1 MQRALPLSI
10 IFLMFCNGVLAADI
24 RYISDTQY
32 IPLRT
37 GPGNDYRVIHNG
49 LPSGTRLKVSRS
61 SKKSGYS
68 EVTTDKGTSGW
79 VRTQYLMKELP
90 AKNKLDAA
98 LAKAEAL
105 SSENI
110 ALKAEAETLAN
121 DRVALLNQVN
131 STEGNLDNTAA
142 ELARIKQVSGNA
154 VQLDIDMRRLTLETE
169 ELRSEGEKLK
179 AENLRLQDNLDN
191 EAFLNGAFAVVLGVI
206 VALVVP
212 RLWPR
217 RRNGSSWA

>member
-1 MQRALPLSI
+1 
-10 IFLMFCNGVLAADI
+10 
-24 RYISDTQY
+24 
-32 IPLRT
+32 
-37 GPGNDYRVIHNG
+37 
-49 LPSGTRLKVSRS
+49 
-61 SKKSGYS
+61 
-68 EVTTDKGTSGW
+68 
-79 VRTQYLMKELP
+79 MKELP

-105 SSENI
+105 GSENI
-110 ALKAEAETLAN
+110 ALKAEAEVLAN

-142 ELARIKQVSGNA
+142 ELARLKQVSGNA
-154 VQLDIDMRRLTLETE
+154 VQLDIDLRRLTLEVE